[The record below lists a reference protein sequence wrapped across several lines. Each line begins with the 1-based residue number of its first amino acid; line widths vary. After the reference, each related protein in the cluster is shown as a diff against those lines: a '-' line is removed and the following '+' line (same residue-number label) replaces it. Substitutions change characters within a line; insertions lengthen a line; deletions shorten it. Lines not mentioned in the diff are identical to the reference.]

1 MCIHISRKSLSERCK
16 NLSKKFNCCKN
27 VFGMESVAIRSKNV
41 INSLAE
47 QNVNKFCRQ
56 PKRIAGEPK
65 CVQISL
71 VGKGKYVTDSTE
83 EDGSMFSRGKGSCSS
98 CNGTGSWSSRRS
110 M

>member
-16 NLSKKFNCCKN
+16 NQSKKFNCCKN

-65 CVQISL
+65 CIQISL

-83 EDGSMFSRGKGSCSS
+83 EDGSKRQ
-98 CNGTGSWSSRRS
+98 
-110 M
+110 